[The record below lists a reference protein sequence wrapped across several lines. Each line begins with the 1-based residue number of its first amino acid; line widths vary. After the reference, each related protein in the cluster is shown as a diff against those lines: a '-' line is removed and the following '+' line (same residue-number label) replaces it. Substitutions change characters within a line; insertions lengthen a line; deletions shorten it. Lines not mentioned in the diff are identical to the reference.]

1 MDEGLH
7 GIAATVVLLRNGAD
21 GLEVL
26 LLERPHD
33 RGSFAGAWVFP
44 GGAVDPEDA
53 AGLDADSD
61 EAAARVAAVRE
72 VEEETGLVVSASDLV
87 TVSRWTPP
95 SGIPKRMQT
104 WFFYAPAASGRV
116 SLHPDEA
123 VAFQWIRPLDA
134 LERHAAGALK
144 LFPPTWVTLHD
155 LLGDAT
161 VADALARGRAAD
173 LAEFVTR
180 FAGKTVL
187 WHPDVAYDDDSL
199 LDAEG
204 PRHRLETGAMPWLYS
219 RTRQR

>member
-7 GIAATVVLLRNGAD
+7 GIAATVVLLRDGAD

-53 AGLDADSD
+53 AGSD
-61 EAAARVAAVRE
+61 EASARVAAVRE
-72 VEEETGLVVSASDLV
+72 VEEETGLVVSVSDLV

-95 SGIPKRMQT
+95 AGIPKRMQT
-104 WFFYAPAASGRV
+104 WFFYAPAVSGPV
-116 SLHPDEA
+116 TLHPDEA
-123 VAFQWIRPLDA
+123 IAFQWIRPADA
-134 LERHAAGALK
+134 LERHTAGELR
-144 LFPPTWVTLHD
+144 LFPPTWVTLHG
-155 LLGDAT
+155 LLDDAT
-161 VADALARGRAAD
+161 VDDALATARATD

-187 WHPDVAYDDDSL
+187 WNPDVAYDDDAL
-199 LDAEG
+199 LDADG
-204 PRHRLETGAMPWLYS
+204 PRHRLDTATLPWVY
-219 RTRQR
+219 TRD

>member
-7 GIAATVVLLRNGAD
+7 GIAATVVLLRDGAD

-53 AGLDADSD
+53 AGSD
-61 EAAARVAAVRE
+61 EASARVAAVRE
-72 VEEETGLVVSASDLV
+72 VEEETGLVVSVSDLV

-95 SGIPKRMQT
+95 AGIPKRMQT
-104 WFFYAPAASGRV
+104 WFFYAPAVSGPV
-116 SLHPDEA
+116 TLHPDEA
-123 VAFQWIRPLDA
+123 IAFQWIRPADA
-134 LERHAAGALK
+134 LARHTAGELR
-144 LFPPTWVTLHD
+144 LFPPTWVTLHG
-155 LLGDAT
+155 LLDDAT
-161 VADALARGRAAD
+161 VDDALATARATD

-187 WHPDVAYDDDSL
+187 WNPDVAYDDDAL
-199 LDAEG
+199 LDADG
-204 PRHRLETGAMPWLYS
+204 PRHRLDTATLPWVY
-219 RTRQR
+219 TRD

>member
-7 GIAATVVLLRNGAD
+7 GIAATVVLLRDGVD

-26 LLERPHD
+26 LLERPRD

-53 AGLDADSD
+53 AGSD
-61 EAAARVAAVRE
+61 EASARVAAVRE
-72 VEEETGLVVSASDLV
+72 VEEETGLGVSVSDLV

-95 SGIPKRMQT
+95 AGIPKRMQT
-104 WFFYAPAASGRV
+104 WFFYAPAVSGPV
-116 SLHPDEA
+116 TLHPDEA
-123 VAFQWIRPLDA
+123 IAFQWMRPADA
-134 LERHAAGALK
+134 LDRHAAGALK
-144 LFPPTWVTLHD
+144 LFPPTWVTLHA
-155 LLGDAT
+155 LLGDAS
-161 VADALARGRAAD
+161 VADALARGQAAE

-199 LDAEG
+199 LDAAG
-204 PRHRLETGAMPWLYS
+204 PRHRLETGALPWVYS
-219 RTRQR
+219 RD